1 MPYEITERARQ
12 RLNPCPKRRGMCVC
26 VCVHVWV
33 RGGGWCVGG
42 CNACIQTYICIS
54 IHTYAY
60 RRHVVNHYANR
71 GGVDFILCLGDDKLE
86 QNMFET
92 LDLYQREAQYRI
104 YQGKEQQVLCVLM
117 CVCVYVCMYVCLSV
131 CMYVYV
137 CVCVYACTYI

>member
-1 MPYEITERARQ
+1 M
-12 RLNPCPKRRGMCVC
+12 
-26 VCVHVWV
+26 
-33 RGGGWCVGG
+33 
-42 CNACIQTYICIS
+42 S

-104 YQGKEQQVLCVLM
+104 YQGKEQQVLYVFM
-117 CVCVYVCMYVCLSV
+117 YVCMYVRVYVCMCV
-131 CMYVYV
+131 CMYV
-137 CVCVYACTYI
+137 CM